1 MVDKGDVADTSPEER
16 ADRAGVVAAADAWA
30 EAITANDPE
39 RISAF
44 MAEGWAIVSEA
55 GVGPRREFLDLI
67 ASGELTHSAME
78 RVGEPRVL
86 LLGGVAVYTARVT
99 NTAHYRGRRYDADE
113 WTTDVFI
120 RRGGRW
126 VCVHSHVTPVAP
138 EWVPEE
144 APAP

>member
-1 MVDKGDVADTSPEER
+1 MVDKGDVTDTPPEGR

-39 RISAF
+39 RIAEF
-44 MAEGWAIVSEA
+44 MAEGWAIVSET
-55 GVGPRREFLDLI
+55 GVGAKRDFLDLV

-78 RVGEPRVL
+78 RIGEPRVL
-86 LLGGVAVYTARVT
+86 LLDGVAVYTARVA

-126 VCVHSHVTPVAP
+126 VCVHSHITPVAP
-138 EWVPEE
+138 AWVPEE